1 MTKTSLASK
10 FKLDVRG
17 AFLRRTDLSYASLRG
32 ANLTGADFTNAIL
45 RGADLEDAIL
55 DHTVL
60 KGADLTGARNLTLS
74 QLRKAILDE
83 RTKLPVGFTFS
94 EIRSGEKNEVRSQ
107 E

>member
-1 MTKTSLASK
+1 VDFPDLSEPTLELLSTYLRENAKDYGEDDPPADVREIMKILKDHLVTSKTSLASK

-55 DHTVL
+55 Y
-60 KGADLTGARNLTLS
+60 
-74 QLRKAILDE
+74 QLA
-83 RTKLPVGFTFS
+83 
-94 EIRSGEKNEVRSQ
+94 
-107 E
+107 